1 LPWLIHLTMSKQET
15 LTVIQALPAL
25 DAGGVERG
33 TLQVAQALVKHGH
46 RSIVISAG
54 GRLVEELRDK
64 GSEHITLS
72 IGKKSPLSL
81 LHIPALRKILSD
93 TGANI
98 LHARSRLPA
107 WIGYLAW
114 KGMPVSARPRFIT
127 SVHGHYSVNRYSKI
141 MLAGERVIAISDYI
155 REYITLNYPDI
166 SQDKVVVIPR
176 GVDSDEYPYKFLPDS
191 EWLHCWYKEFPDLA
205 DKTIITLPGRITRR
219 KGQVDFLRILA
230 NLSKTHKN
238 IHGLIVGG
246 PDPGKETYYHE
257 LKHLSVRLGLQQ
269 RVTFTGHRN
278 DLREIL
284 SMSSIVMSLSNAP
297 EAFGRTVLESLCLG
311 IPVIA
316 YAHGGTV
323 EILNV
328 LFPSGLIPAN
338 NIDAAIQLT
347 NTFVERAPSVP
358 DNNPYT
364 LQRMLDS
371 TIALYEST
379 SAELVMNR

>member
-1 LPWLIHLTMSKQET
+1 MSNPEK
-15 LTVIQALPAL
+15 LTVIQTLPAL

-33 TLQVAQALVKHGH
+33 TLQVAAALVKYGH

-54 GRLVEELRDK
+54 GRLVEELQDI

-72 IGKKSPLSL
+72 IGKKSPRSL
-81 LHIPALRKILSD
+81 LHTPALRQILSK
-93 TGANI
+93 TRANI

-107 WIGYLAW
+107 WISYLAW
-114 KGMPVSARPRFIT
+114 NGMPVSTRPRFIT

-141 MLAGERVIAISDYI
+141 MLAGERVIAISEYI

-166 SQDKVVVIPR
+166 PQDKVLVIPR
-176 GVDSDEYPYKFLPDS
+176 GVDSDEYPYKFHPNRQ
-191 EWLHCWYKEFPDLA
+191 WLDCWQQQYPELV

-219 KGQVDFLRILA
+219 KGQVDFLRVLA
-230 NLSKTHKN
+230 DLSKSHKN
-238 IHGLIVGG
+238 VHGLIVGA

-257 LKHLSVRLGLQQ
+257 LKNLSARLGLQN
-269 RVTFTGHRN
+269 RVTFTDHRN

-284 SMSSIVMSLSNAP
+284 SISSIVMSLSNAP

-311 IPVIA
+311 VPVIA

-323 EILNV
+323 EILNA

-338 NIDAAIQLT
+338 NIDAAIT
-347 NTFVERAPSVP
+347 RANTFVDHAPSVP
-358 DNNPYT
+358 DNNPFT

-371 TIALYEST
+371 TIALYESI
-379 SAELVMNR
+379 SSESVMTR